1 MMLLKSRAFTIDI
14 TLEKNEIVQR
24 IESILPQINPDTPM
38 SIKKEVFEY
47 FKSIQSEK
55 AFSIRMFTNLL
66 MLAESLPNGEWK
78 ELTDY
83 A

>member
-1 MMLLKSRAFTIDI
+1 
-14 TLEKNEIVQR
+14 
-24 IESILPQINPDTPM
+24 M